1 MLENLRQDTR
11 RLRAIKRRGFP
22 WYVVESLLFE
32 NGYQAVILYRIAH
45 WFKRRRIPFFGP
57 AFTRLS
63 QFLTGVEIAPGA
75 AIGPGLM
82 ISHGHGIVV
91 GEGAR
96 IGARALLMHQVTI
109 GAADVERLDRMP
121 TIGDDVV
128 IGAGA
133 RLIGG
138 IRVGDRVLVGVNAVV
153 TRDVPDDSKV
163 VRESGQTVK
172 RRPPRGPAS

>member
-1 MLENLRQDTR
+1 MLDNLREDTR
-11 RLRAIKRRGFP
+11 RLRAIKRKGFP

-32 NGYQAVILYRIAH
+32 NGYQAVVLYRMAH

-57 AFTRLS
+57 ALTRLS

-75 AIGPGLM
+75 EIGPGLM

-96 IGARALLMHQVTI
+96 IGARALIMHQVTI

-128 IGAGA
+128 LGAGA

-138 IRVGDRVLVGVNAVV
+138 IRVGDHVLVGVNAVI
-153 TRDVPDDSKV
+153 TRDVPDGCKV
-163 VRESGQTVK
+163 VWEAGPTVK
-172 RRPPRGPAS
+172 PRPPRPSAD